1 MKICFWGNNGG
12 ALNGN
17 PSGGGELQIA
27 LLAKAL
33 VSLGHNVVFV
43 DYNVSEDFVSKDGI
57 IVRSITGYNDGIKIL
72 RTFRRLK
79 LIYLMLLNQQAD
91 IYYCRIRDFR
101 HILAYQASRKVKAKF
116 ILALASDLDVTSF
129 RTRLKYYYFADIGG
143 LWWFFNGLLS
153 EIVYSFLL
161 RKSDLILAQHEGQKS
176 ILLMKRIKSKILY
189 NLIDLSEIPVV
200 NNPSHLEFCYV
211 GSLDKRKGFA
221 DFYNLVTESESSS
234 FKIIGTPRDKTG
246 EIFYEKIKMLNNVK
260 LFGRLSHSDTLY
272 QISNSKALISTSP
285 MEGFPN
291 IFIEAW
297 ACGIPVLSLF
307 FDPGDIIQKEELGVV
322 GSGDIKVLLKAMKSV
337 NPTPEFAVKAQNYV
351 TMNHILNDFKLTE
364 IDNLLNDLING
375 NKSGTRESGKQNLSD

>member
-1 MKICFWGNNGG
+1 MKICFWGDNEG

-33 VSLGHNVVFV
+33 VSTGHDVVFV
-43 DYNVSEDFVSKDGI
+43 DYNVSGDFVSQEGI
-57 IVRSITGYNDGIKIL
+57 KVRSIKGYNDGIRFL
-72 RTFRRLK
+72 RTFRRFK
-79 LIYLMLLNQQAD
+79 LIYQLLVNQQAD

-101 HILAYQASRKVKAKF
+101 HIFAYWASRKVKAKF
-116 ILALASDLDVTSF
+116 ILALASDLDVTSL
-129 RTRLKYYYFADIGG
+129 RMRLKYYYFAEIGG

-153 EIVYSFLL
+153 EAVYNFLL
-161 RKSDLILAQHEGQKS
+161 KQSDLVLSQHEGQKG
-176 ILLMKRIKSKILY
+176 ILLKKKIKSEILY
-189 NLIDLSEIPVV
+189 NLIDISEIPVI

-246 EIFYEKIKMLNNVK
+246 EIYYEKIKMLKNVK
-260 LFGRLSHSDTLY
+260 LLGRLSHSDTLY

-307 FDPGDIIQKEELGVV
+307 FDPGNIIQKENLGFVAD
-322 GSGDIKVLLKAMKSV
+322 GDTKVFLNALKTIHPTAEFALKAR
-337 NPTPEFAVKAQNYV
+337 NYV
-351 TMNHILNDFKLTE
+351 TRNHVLNDSKLNE
-364 IDNLLNDLING
+364 INNLLNDLING
-375 NKSGTRESGKQNLSD
+375 KE